1 MKNNLT
7 EKEKK
12 ETKQIL
18 AGFVILTITGIA
30 MYYLFKWQAWFYEWF
45 YRIFN
50 IRFDR
55 KSSLLNLFTKLIIT

>member
-1 MKNNLT
+1 MKDNLT

-30 MYYLFKWQAWFYEWF
+30 MYYLFK
-45 YRIFN
+45 
-50 IRFDR
+50 
-55 KSSLLNLFTKLIIT
+55 SS